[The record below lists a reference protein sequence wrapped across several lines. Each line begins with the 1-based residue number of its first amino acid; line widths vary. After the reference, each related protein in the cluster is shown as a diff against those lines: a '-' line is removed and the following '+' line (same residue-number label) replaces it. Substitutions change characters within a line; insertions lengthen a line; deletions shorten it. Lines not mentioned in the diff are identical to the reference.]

1 MHSRVSAPEVP
12 AGLSWWKF
20 LMLLQGG
27 KARRKLP
34 SWALPLLGCLVSA
47 GALYWTFHNVEL
59 SAVARDL
66 AATSW
71 GWVPLAALADLFVYV
86 WQSWRW
92 NLLLAPVARIPLW
105 RSIRA
110 IYVGL
115 FVNEVL
121 PMRPGELL
129 RAYLQ
134 ARWSRLPLSVSLSSV
149 VIERFFDGVWLFV
162 VTFAATFYVRLPGHI
177 VGLARLLL
185 IALLAGATLLVVINL
200 RRNSGQPPRGWLG
213 VLLADLRLM
222 AKSSSFYWSFLAS
235 LPYLLLQAAP
245 IYLLLK
251 AYGLELSLGASLIV
265 VLMQRL
271 GTALPQAPGNVG
283 VLQLMTKQALGLF
296 GVNETTAAGFS
307 MLAWIVITAPLLLAG
322 SVAVIVTGMRISELK
337 RQVASLSPSPAVTD
351 SR

>member
-1 MHSRVSAPEVP
+1 MMVLA
-12 AGLSWWKF
+12 F
-20 LMLLQGG
+20 LMLFGSG
-27 KARRKLP
+27 KSHRRHPPWL
-34 SWALPLLGCLVSA
+34 LPLVGCVISA
-47 GALYWTFHNVEL
+47 GALYWTFHGVEL
-59 SAVARDL
+59 GAVARDL

-92 NLLLAPVARIPLW
+92 SLLLAPIARIPLW

-115 FVNEVL
+115 FVNEIL

-134 ARWSRLPLSVSLSSV
+134 ARWSHLPFSVVLSSV
-149 VIERFFDGVWLFV
+149 VIERFFDGVWLFL
-162 VTFAATFYVRLPGHI
+162 VTFAATFFIRLPGHI
-177 VGLARLLL
+177 VGLARVLL
-185 IALLAGATLLVVINL
+185 IVLVAGAAVLLVINI
-200 RRNSGQPPRGWLG
+200 RRQNSGQAPQGWLA
-213 VLLADLRLM
+213 VLLADLRVM
-222 AKSSSFYWSFLAS
+222 ARSPLFYWSFLVS
-235 LPYLLLQAAP
+235 LFYLLFQAAP

-251 AYGLELSLGASLIV
+251 AYGLELSLGASLVI

-283 VLQLMTKQALGLF
+283 VLQLMTKQALALF
-296 GVNETTAAGFS
+296 GVDDRTAAGFS

-337 RQVASLSPSPAVTD
+337 RHVEALSPAPAAPD
-351 SR
+351 AR

>member
-1 MHSRVSAPEVP
+1 MMV
-12 AGLSWWKF
+12 LTF
-20 LMLLQGG
+20 LMLFGSG
-27 KARRKLP
+27 KSRRKFPPWL
-34 SWALPLLGCLVSA
+34 LPLVGCFVSA
-47 GALYWTFHNVEL
+47 GALYWTFHGVEL
-59 SAVARDL
+59 AAVVRDL

-92 NLLLAPVARIPLW
+92 NLLLAPIARIPLW

-115 FVNEVL
+115 FVNEIL

-134 ARWSRLPLSVSLSSV
+134 ARWSRLPFSVVLSSV
-149 VIERFFDGVWLFV
+149 VIERFFDGVWLFL
-162 VTFAATFYVRLPGHI
+162 VTFAATFYIRLPGHI

-185 IALLAGATLLVVINL
+185 VVLLAGAATLLVINL
-200 RRNSGQPPRGWLG
+200 RRQSSGQAPRGWLG

-222 AKSSSFYWSFLAS
+222 ARSPLFYWSFLAS
-235 LPYLLLQAAP
+235 FPYLLLQAAP

-296 GVNETTAAGFS
+296 GVDETTAAGFS

-337 RQVASLSPSPAVTD
+337 RHVEALSPTPVAPD

>member
-1 MHSRVSAPEVP
+1 MMVVT
-12 AGLSWWKF
+12 F
-20 LMLLQGG
+20 LMLFGSG
-27 KARRKLP
+27 KSRRKFP
-34 SWALPLLGCLVSA
+34 SWLLPAVGCLISG
-47 GALYWTFHNVEL
+47 GALYWTFHGVEL

-92 NLLLAPVARIPLW
+92 NLLLAPIAQIPLW

-115 FVNEVL
+115 FVNEIL

-134 ARWSRLPLSVSLSSV
+134 ARWSGLPFSVSLSSV
-149 VIERFFDGVWLFV
+149 VIERFFDGIWLFL
-162 VTFAATFYVRLPGHI
+162 VTFAATFFVRLPGHI
-177 VGLARLLL
+177 EGLARALL
-185 IALLAGATLLVVINL
+185 IVLLAAAAVLVVINF
-200 RRNSGQPPRGWLG
+200 RRQKSGQQPEGWLR
-213 VLLADLRLM
+213 VLLADLRVM
-222 AKSSSFYWSFLAS
+222 ARSPLFYWSFLAS

-245 IYLLLK
+245 IYFLLK
-251 AYGLELSLGASLIV
+251 AYGLELSLGASLVV

-283 VLQLMTKQALGLF
+283 VLQLMTKQALALF
-296 GVNETTAAGFS
+296 GVDETTAAGFS

-337 RQVASLSPSPAVTD
+337 RHVETLSPTPVGPP

>member
-1 MHSRVSAPEVP
+1 
-12 AGLSWWKF
+12 
-20 LMLLQGG
+20 MLFGPG
-27 KARRKLP
+27 KTGRKLP
-34 SWALPLLGCLVSA
+34 PWFLPVVGCVISA
-47 GALYWTFHNVEL
+47 GALYWTFHGVDL
-59 SAVARDL
+59 SAAVRDV

-71 GWVPLAALADLFVYV
+71 GWVPLAALADLFVYG

-92 NLLLAPVARIPLW
+92 NLLLAPIARIPLW

-115 FVNEVL
+115 FVNEIL

-134 ARWSRLPLSVSLSSV
+134 ARWSRLPFSVVLSSV
-149 VIERFFDGVWLFV
+149 VIERFFDGIWL
-162 VTFAATFYVRLPGHI
+162 FAATFVATFFIRLPGYI
-177 VGLARLLL
+177 TGMARALLVV
-185 IALLAGATLLVVINL
+185 LLAGAAALVVIGV
-200 RRNSGQPPRGWLG
+200 RRQNNGRGPAGWLG

-222 AKSSSFYWSFLAS
+222 ARSRQFYLCFLVS

-251 AYGLELSLGASLIV
+251 AYGLELSLWASLVI

-271 GTALPQAPGNVG
+271 GTVVPQAPGNVG

-296 GVNETTAAGFS
+296 GVDPTTAAGFS
-307 MLAWIVITAPLLLAG
+307 LLAWIVITGPLLLAG

-337 RQVASLSPSPAVTD
+337 RRVETLAPAAPAA
-351 SR
+351 RAPEPR

>member
-1 MHSRVSAPEVP
+1 MMV
-12 AGLSWWKF
+12 LTF
-20 LMLLQGG
+20 LMLFAPG
-27 KARRKLP
+27 KSRRKLP
-34 SWALPLLGCLVSA
+34 PWLLPVVGCLVSA
-47 GALYWTFHNVEL
+47 GALYWTFHGVDL
-59 SAVARDL
+59 RAVLRDL

-71 GWVPLAALADLFVYV
+71 AWVPLAALADLFVYV

-92 NLLLAPVARIPLW
+92 NLLLNPIARIPLW

-115 FVNEVL
+115 FVNEIL

-134 ARWSRLPLSVSLSSV
+134 ARWSRLPFSVVLSSV
-149 VIERFFDGVWLFV
+149 VIERFFDGVWLFA

-185 IALLAGATLLVVINL
+185 IVLLAGAATLVIINL
-200 RRNSGQPPRGWLG
+200 RRQNSGRAPAGWLAL
-213 VLLADLRLM
+213 LLADLRLM
-222 AKSSSFYWSFLAS
+222 ARSPLFYWSFLAS
-235 LPYLLLQAAP
+235 LPYLLLQTLP
-245 IYLLLK
+245 IYFLLK
-251 AYGLELSLGASLIV
+251 AYGLELPLGASLVV

-283 VLQLMTKQALGLF
+283 VLQLMTKQALALF
-296 GVNETTAAGFS
+296 GVDETTAAGFS
-307 MLAWIVITAPLLLAG
+307 MLAWIVITAPLLMAG
-322 SVAVIVTGMRISELK
+322 SVAVIVTGMRVGELK
-337 RQVASLSPSPAVTD
+337 RQVEALSPTVAAQE

>member
-1 MHSRVSAPEVP
+1 MLFGPLKSA
-12 AGLSWWKF
+12 
-20 LMLLQGG
+20 
-27 KARRKLP
+27 RKLP
-34 SWALPLLGCLVSA
+34 PWLLPAVGCLISA
-47 GALYWTFHNVEL
+47 GALYWTFHGVDL
-59 SAVARDL
+59 RAVVQDL

-71 GWVPLAALADLFVYV
+71 GWVPLAAAADLFVYV

-92 NLLLAPVARIPLW
+92 NLLLAPIARIPVW

-115 FVNEVL
+115 FVNEIL

-134 ARWSRLPLSVSLSSV
+134 ARWSHLPFSVVLSSV
-149 VIERFFDGVWLFV
+149 VIERFFDGIWLFLA
-162 VTFAATFYVRLPGHI
+162 TFAATFFIRLPGHI

-185 IALLAGATLLVVINL
+185 VVLVVGAALLVMVNL
-200 RRNSGQPPRGWLG
+200 RRQNSGAEPSGWLG

-222 AKSSSFYWSFLAS
+222 ARSHLFYWSFLMS

-251 AYGLELSLGASLIV
+251 AYGLELSLWASLVI

-271 GTALPQAPGNVG
+271 GTVVPQGPGNVG
-283 VLQLMTKQALGLF
+283 VLQLMTKQALSLF
-296 GVNETTAAGFS
+296 GVDATTAAGFS

-322 SVAVIVTGMRISELK
+322 SVAVIVTGMRMSELK
-337 RQVASLSPSPAVTD
+337 RHVATITPAA
-351 SR
+351 SRTGSD